1 MAKGFNL
8 TATINLQGPSN
19 IKQVVNNINK
29 QFGNISANVN
39 LNISAKT
46 AQSIANVNK
55 NLQTLNQ
62 TLGATTQSATT
73 ATQAFNNLAAA
84 MASVGKVKL
93 PTNIAGPVN
102 NITSSV
108 TSASKALGQTRTEF
122 EDFGRQAGLAVR
134 RFAAFSTVTSV
145 IYSFSNAM
153 SKGIQQYIEF
163 DKQVTRLSQV
173 TNESKA
179 SLGSLVGEITRLSTG
194 LGVASEDLATVS
206 VTLAQAGFS
215 AQDTRRALEALA
227 KSALAPSFDNLNQ
240 TVEGSIA
247 LMRQFGISAIEL
259 EGALGSVN
267 AVAAAF
273 AVEASDIIAAIQRTG
288 GVFASASKGVSEGT
302 DALNEFIAV
311 FTSIRATTRESAET
325 IATGLRT
332 IFTRIQRADTV
343 EALKEYGVVL
353 TDLEGKFVGPYEA
366 VRRLSE
372 GLSGLD
378 PRNLKFSQIIEE
390 LGGFRQIG
398 KVLPLIQQ
406 FAVAQDALKVAQA
419 GQGSL
424 ATDAAKGQLALA
436 VQIQQV
442 REEFSALVR
451 SIGDGKGFQT
461 LVRLGL
467 DLAGA
472 LIKIADATKG
482 VLPLIGI
489 MAAFRGVSAVA
500 QFAGGFG
507 GGLTGGKNKKA
518 QGGFIHRFAEGGSV
532 PGSGN
537 RDSVPAM
544 LTPGE
549 FVMRKSA
556 VQSVGVSNLSRMNRS
571 GGGSIPPNKYYQG
584 GVAALKK
591 LSPGQSGNRISDYVD
606 PYENKISKTNK
617 EETGR
622 KKKSN
627 RKSPK
632 MLRGFQLKDNVN
644 SDIKRKV
651 ITESEIKDAVGNN
664 KEFREYINSRAAKDK
679 SREFYAAQGVAFE
692 EFLFQEILNQK
703 NYKKSPTKN
712 YPLDFIPMNSGLP
725 PVEAKFTYEQ
735 VPDAF
740 ILNKRLRY
748 NLLRRNKE
756 TISPLTRKERPDD
769 IQLGPTVVYE
779 MQAGLKNKIFT
790 PNASKSQKKGRE
802 ARANKSLLKI
812 DKLGLER
819 NAGGQIQRFPRGGKV
834 SDTFYHGTGHDLE
847 ELDPTKSP
855 GGLLGAGAYVGLNK
869 TGIVAE
875 YARAGMRRSG
885 GKGGIYPVQIKG
897 GISDFPESSALLSKN
912 PKALESI
919 QNIFKKEKIPKIDL
933 KTTSFSTALEHMI
946 GHLAERIEPTLR
958 KQKGIKDPG
967 FEAIK
972 MASQKARELMVANG
986 IAGAKKIAGRELDG
1000 QMAAVYDPDR
1010 ITGVGKPI
1018 RPKKRSIGGPI
1029 QRFMAGDLVESDA
1042 TAVGLYGDIGQIA
1055 LRNKKQDQSIEQA
1068 IADAMVKTLSDLGG
1082 EAGIKSRG
1090 ITIPANLQRKIRKDS
1105 IISGKLDSLVV
1116 AGILNKAKEA
1126 EKNEK
1131 DRIRG
1136 IRKVAIAGL
1145 QPIGY
1150 AKDKEWTLNTGPDS
1164 PLDGQT
1170 YVAMI
1175 RGFGQE
1181 YLPDVKK
1188 LREKQRQAS
1197 LDFAKDTTATEALG
1211 PLSQADKEIV
1221 GPFRPLAIDFDETLA
1236 FGTKM
1241 VDKTGAEDLP
1251 SYSIRDKVESSLA
1264 TARPTRLAQRLAE
1277 IEQKNPG
1284 IVRRFTRVLTARPQS
1299 TADLVA
1305 TTLNRFGLPYEASD
1319 VTGVSQGLGTNIAKA
1334 KADNL
1339 AAFERFIDDNEENVK
1354 VAKKRGVDTYRYKEP
1369 ESFDDTKMYTKTGEG
1384 NIEGALLEQALA
1396 QKLGYQLNIDT
1407 LESTRAID
1415 FPDGLGNAASLF
1427 HLPSNIETEVK
1438 RTLDGSAFE
1447 KARTEFERYFTE
1459 NPNKFN
1465 MGGLI
1470 QKFPIGGRVSRKV
1483 PNDKVE
1489 GNPFAKTV
1497 SSNKL
1502 GLSAYD
1508 LEKGSG
1514 LSSVEFEQAYQY
1526 AKTAQFNI
1534 EEFKEDLARRVEAKK
1549 QRSQI
1554 KTNSSSILQQLMP
1567 QTRTLKPELRALA
1580 NSLQDTSNDIGYRP
1594 SALENI
1600 AQARTDVKNARGFAV
1615 GGEAEALSD
1624 LSNWT
1629 NVQQDPS
1636 FQQAV
1641 ADFERLYGRNN
1652 VMNKLQFDAYDKD
1665 NSKTPKI
1672 GMDQGLSGAS
1682 YKVTPGMIEKK
1693 GPEYQDIIANR
1704 VAGYRKANKTQQAAI
1719 EKNKIKSVAEQN
1731 IEDGPFLK
1739 DARIQKALEAEGKG
1753 MREYEARPR
1762 ETDYAQGGFRER
1774 RFADGGSVP
1783 ALVSNGEAYVPPK
1796 TAKRIGYGNLK
1807 RMNQADRNGMGRF
1820 SSGGISVFK
1829 GPGTGTSDSIP
1840 ANLPVGSFIIREKA
1854 TKALGFNNGGVI
1866 GARAQRF
1873 AFGGGPR
1880 GPAARPDTIS
1890 LDTIGATGE
1899 AVTALQNVAAAL
1911 TALGVSSSKSAQL
1924 LNRGYQATAAEA
1936 TRAYQADLL
1945 MAKAAGAS
1953 ADVLYDL
1960 ETALEQTK
1968 KQAENE
1974 VKIRTEL
1981 GDIGG
1986 EDLQNILSDV
1996 EDRIK
2001 SLTETARAGAQSRGL
2016 SDEEAEKEVREG
2028 ASSRRAQAFEEA
2040 ASSRG
2045 TDLGALGASGNDL
2058 ERVINNLTRD
2068 AKTLEQMNRQ
2078 YVTNRRAALAQ
2089 EAAAAGDTAKAARIR
2104 AGAEQE
2110 IEQTIKDE
2118 IQARKNAVQEVADS
2132 NKSRGPNEREKM
2144 DRQNS
2149 MLLSFGV
2156 MTVGNIIANNI
2167 STKSDMTSAGISGAV
2182 RGGTEAFSMSNQ
2194 VISEMNNL
2202 ASTLTSAGG
2211 KAAQFG
2217 NLLSKGLK
2225 FAPYIQAVAIL
2236 GQAAIDAHNAMRQFT
2251 IDLEKGKVERALDG
2265 LSDKFEKLNKDLNQL
2280 NLRNEIKT
2288 NLIDAS
2294 RSADRLRSATIDT
2307 ATVGWVNAIDVLV
2320 TSLTDAGDGRL
2331 KRQSA
2336 LRSQV
2341 LEKDGIMEYLKI
2353 NSGDTD
2359 AYNRASTKYSG
2370 EQASESSASFKPIAD
2385 GINQLIQARARAG
2398 ETAESMTSAPEF
2410 KEFAKSLVY
2419 ADLALNKQIRQIE
2432 LSTRYTEDEKKAR
2445 IEEII
2450 SIEGANKMRMQAAIG
2465 QREAEQKSIG
2475 LLTSVYTRSLKRM
2488 FTNMEQ
2494 AINAAAFS
2502 LKQMTDSVDLAT
2514 AAITGQ
2520 AKVGN
2525 IDLETSNVI
2534 QNPRAYSGS
2543 RVASAQTSAGSL
2555 FGSKGPEM
2563 SKLMNL
2569 GETVESTVMSTIN
2582 KTLENKGVD
2591 ASNESIASAV
2601 DQSVRVE
2608 LKNLGLPPELS
2619 DKLAKEVGSTLVDL
2633 RSSGEDK
2640 VDFAKLSERLG
2651 SLNSVIDTAKDAQQ
2665 VAIKALENY
2674 QNVLNQ
2680 YANNINKI
2688 IDLES
2693 SARER
2698 SRKAIQISSDANL
2711 ELAKSLGKTIKLS
2724 DAFAKRDASV
2734 SRQTGG
2740 LTAPDDIF
2748 QKILKLNTDRQ
2759 VQQSSAKQAAE
2770 KGPAGVQDFVKFNS
2784 ELSKTNL
2791 ALREN
2796 RTALEEMANNTDK
2809 ASAAMSAIQEA
2820 QQKAA
2825 GRVGFLEKVVTSTPE
2840 ELESLNQS
2848 LYRLQRNMN
2857 GQQNTIQGSIGAQK
2871 AYRTS
2876 LEQGASAAE
2885 AMRAAQAAFSNER
2898 KETIGALQDI
2908 LPFLGDSQ
2916 QAGNVK
2922 ANVLESMLQ
2931 ESGMGVSPLFQ
2942 QVLNTLRNPDQDPA
2956 TAAAMQYYQQAI
2968 GEQSRAT
2975 KLLGDLDTHL
2985 AQDIARLN
2993 SKLVV
2998 DGLTK
3003 ATLTFENTEL
3013 KDIANKVNT
3022 IVSIMGR
3029 GVGAPPAGAGAPP
3042 AVGIATGG
3050 LVYASAGQLINF
3062 QPQGTDTVPAMLTP
3076 GEFVVNRKSTQ
3087 ANLPL
3092 LRSINSN
3099 KYNSGG
3105 SVGYY
3110 AGGGLIT
3117 NWGKPDTMKDFD
3129 QISKKEII
3137 DTSPGPGEKNSSL
3150 ITDGY
3155 KKFTKIP
3162 PLYTL
3167 NFPSRSKSLPVGNSD
3182 PYSLDN
3188 IDLNSAKEVI
3198 FGVTPGID
3206 LYGGKNYVSNFSED
3220 LLREFESPTIIKD
3233 DKTLYLG
3240 KEALRATKV
3249 SKLQEA
3255 EIKEKLNK
3263 INIKNT
3269 ALANFNPDAF
3279 SDGTDQPKISDF
3291 TAPTKDR
3298 FIPNLKQEKSPGIS
3312 TDGLDP
3318 SINPVNET
3326 TPNYKPWLYN
3336 RSLYNPAYGYRT
3348 MAASVGPPEFLT
3360 GSPLGKDEYA
3370 SKDFKITQTGDFGR
3384 YTKDPRPGMIPGKDI
3399 KKQKQTNKENMQIYL
3414 DTLDFMAGGAV
3425 YEKNG
3430 SGTALQDKLRS
3441 LFDNQ
3446 ASFITLTK
3454 PDLVPFDELKDATTA
3469 IIGQQS
3475 LENSFRKASEVSRGA
3490 DSKIKFGLLGAR
3502 PAKAP
3507 ADSIL
3512 SKPFTITDDIVPP
3525 VSKSYPFM
3533 INGNIGDLGADFENK
3548 AREELTKKTGKV
3560 YSKLSTDNLKL
3571 TFPFDINGSKPV
3583 IDIPIAYEE
3592 YTGELYDVAASKFDG
3607 KPFNTLL
3614 PNNIDKTLFQKLDES
3629 SHRLFTPTKYTA
3641 ADILSKSSLNDPAI
3655 QTQLA
3660 DLIKM
3665 RTNNDPNI
3673 AAQTAKVSAGLE
3685 LIFDHPQNSL
3695 IKYPN
3700 AVGDGGVDV
3709 FSGMS
3714 DEPTKV
3720 NIGEFVLEK
3729 LEEFR
3734 GQVAAGSEKVAQVP
3748 GLKKGAVFSDADLPL
3763 ATSAL
3768 IRGSM
3773 GLFGNLR
3780 LPGFPSGWL
3789 IKSGAARALRAAVSG
3804 NPAGAAGHMSGIF
3817 NQAGAFISQLQ
3828 NRATTV
3834 PAYNALDN
3842 ASTLISGAANAFASL
3857 AGGDTS
3863 LLKQFYEQKIQI
3875 GDVFRSF
3882 GASAKFG
3889 KVAGLKLS
3897 PDWQNILGSQLAG
3910 TKIKTVGRD
3919 GSLTEKDLAGAI
3931 PENAN
3936 VNDLIKVLFNPYNE
3950 FPNKS
3955 SRSDLIQK
3963 FGNDLFNLRGPNRM
3977 PYFDRQTLNWI
3988 GDGLTRLKKWYGG
4001 EGNWLG
4007 QDYFFDTAA
4016 EPDNAARM
4024 SNFLSSLK
4032 ADGKQYYKK
4041 AQEAQVLF
4049 GLANSFGPL
4058 PGEEWFTA
4066 RGAVLP
4072 QNKATG
4078 GIIYAQ
4084 DGGGPFI
4091 NFAPKGTDTVPA
4103 MLTPGEFVV
4112 NRSATQ
4118 KNLPLLKAMNSG
4130 GNVGGYSR
4138 GGIVYLAGGSDDPV
4152 ETTVSGGPV
4161 GNIEGADVKGSVDE
4175 EIRRATAAKIEE
4187 AEKAKSVNY
4196 KYGEYTVQRALSDP
4210 TAFPTEGYGLS
4221 SIRDYVGVIQDALKT
4236 KNYAGLAKLD
4246 TLPNQNINVDDLTQ
4260 YLSTDKVTQEA
4271 INPYLADST
4280 PWLWKFNMF
4289 SPDIASESR
4298 KTDESKE
4305 IQPDIR
4311 HLSPRLDAW
4320 SEVIQER
4327 IDPNKQ
4333 KQKLAELEAYRAK
4346 MDSSGGRGASPAKQ
4360 IASQRVGEFKS
4371 KMTEWQ
4377 SKSGEYKKRLSSLQA
4392 LISLRNIGGGTFK
4405 ANEVAAMEAGESQEY
4420 NDAKKLGLRE
4430 DIIDEGV
4437 AEGARKGLRNLVI
4450 GLAVGAAAPFFAPA
4464 LAGAG
4469 IGAGL
4474 GTLLIGGAA
4483 GIGAIMGADAR
4494 EAAQYEELK
4503 TLDPEEFARQ
4513 QLLRN
4518 EGSYQAAQA
4527 STETLV
4533 DVADLVLSLGAGA
4546 ATSQL
4551 AKKSRFF
4558 KFLDSGAETAGKK
4571 IFSRPSS
4578 ASAKTQKFVEE
4589 AKRALNESNQTVV
4602 GKFPPEDISPKSAV
4616 STAADATTAPAVK
4629 SDDVTATTDIK
4640 PDDITPTVKPPKPD
4654 DIAPTPTVKSPD
4666 DAPSSA
4672 AKMDAESPTTIK
4684 LPKAMRLLV
4693 EEKLAAFKAMVQEAQ
4708 ANRISQY
4715 VENVEKEA
4723 SFRMQS
4729 MQDMIAKNWPNNK
4742 AYHEA
4747 VANGVTDQGI
4757 LTDLIYKPYTD
4768 DLAKLSDDLRMK
4780 GWDVDLGPPL
4790 SANRND
4796 DIISQIIEKDM
4807 LGDDAWR
4814 QTRDAALNN
4823 ADNGLS
4829 KEGSA
4834 ALRKAADDPNIK
4846 FENRSWLDWSK
4857 QKTKGVLE
4865 GRNKYIAMA
4874 ALAGIV
4880 AAMWPRNQPEGKP
4893 KEQPID
4899 LAPTEDLAP
4908 GQPANGGA
4916 QAVAAPEVPSSPMID
4931 AAANAAAT
4939 KPQTV
4944 PNYYDELTYKEY
4956 LSRELAAG
4964 NPPPAP
4970 DKKLFTTAAFYAK
4983 DKGGSFRQTAY
4994 DRRASNIPQ
5003 QVGDDQD
5010 PTKKSSIGRRNKES
5024 QMHTTTAAFAGAPM
5038 DVRDVTEDNKQ
5049 AAISS
5054 GGFASTGQ
5062 FGTNQNTKE
5071 GNARI
5076 KDAIIPTQLQ
5086 EAYGAE
5092 PMEGEDPATAENRA
5106 QTQSSRKITGRKGI
5120 ESQYKSAYS
5129 FYRRKLG
5136 EYNYYNSVNYQ
5147 NKDKFAQG
5155 KMKNRTETVARTL
5168 SSGGVVYASNGTLI
5182 PYSPR
5187 GTDTVPAMLTPGEF
5201 VVNARSAQKNL
5212 PLLHSINANKYATG
5226 GRVSYL
5232 AGGTQETP
5240 EEKAARLQQIR
5251 EKKLAERQKVLA
5263 DKKAAEAQR
5272 IQSLKDKRDA
5282 QATAVEEA
5290 RASSAAQRAAPAQQ
5304 RKKAMEMSRE
5314 QGISPQQAMATM
5326 NTERRAAPESAGG
5339 GFVTGNA
5346 TVGGATI
5353 RTASPQQQG
5362 VPQISPQTQQRV
5374 GMAAQA
5380 AFDPKNSGDMNK
5392 QLVIFGTLLTGVN
5405 QVITQFGAVMQQ
5417 LVAGAGQAGGGVI
5430 NNGEGK
5436 PSTDGI
5442 SQFTTT
5448 LNNFVN
5454 QLQKLNIPPEIKIS
5468 ISQTKPIDVNINGA
5482 DALQQLLSG
5491 PLGAMISDRV
5501 KAALNQKDI
5510 NDEKPPGS

>member
-29 QFGNISANVN
+29 QLGSINANVN
-39 LNISAKT
+39 LNISAKA

-84 MASVGKVKL
+84 MASVGKVNL
-93 PTNIAGPVN
+93 PTNIAAPVN

-163 DKQVTRLSQV
+163 DKQITRLSQV

-489 MAAFRGVSAVA
+489 MAAFRGVSAVT

-507 GGLTGGKNKKA
+507 GGLTGGKKKA
-518 QGGFIHRFAEGGSV
+518 QGGFIHRFADGGSV

-549 FVMRKSA
+549 FVMNKKA
-556 VQSVGVSNLSRMNRS
+556 VQKYGTGNLVRMNRYAP
-571 GGGSIPPNKYYQG
+571 GGKVKTDSFKIQKLENSKIESYLKSNKNKESTLEFDDSVKATINDVDIGKPLNDKEIKKIYATYSLDNTPILKNMYKQAGSRSSLFMVRNGKPAEKERAIQNLQNSFKKTTKKQILEYATTTGASEKAWGEGYEKVILDRFK
-584 GVAALKK
+584 GV
-591 LSPGQSGNRISDYVD
+591 SPGSDDRNYPVDTVEILKNNNKRFGEIKFKTSREKDAKLVQKLLTKRLFDGQQSKYFTENKKNDYDKNKNLGIIDYFFSGNDS
-606 PYENKISKTNK
+606 S
-617 EETGR
+617 G
-622 KKKSN
+622 
-627 RKSPK
+627 
-632 MLRGFQLKDNVN
+632 
-644 SDIKRKV
+644 
-651 ITESEIKDAVGNN
+651 
-664 KEFREYINSRAAKDK
+664 
-679 SREFYAAQGVAFE
+679 
-692 EFLFQEILNQK
+692 LNQK
-703 NYKKSPTKN
+703 EDFYKKMSYGGRIQKFLKGGTVEETAELENMSLQNAILAQIKELGGIVGVKKLVGASGGDRT
-712 YPLDFIPMNSGLP
+712 LDS
-725 PVEAKFTYEQ
+725 
-735 VPDAF
+735 
-740 ILNKRLRY
+740 
-748 NLLRRNKE
+748 LLRSE
-756 TISPLTRKERPDD
+756 TIKQKEAIDPKALKAVNNA
-769 IQLGPTVVYE
+769 LGNE
-779 MQAGLKNKIFT
+779 EGKKIRRAQT
-790 PNASKSQKKGRE
+790 INKSQKL
-802 ARANKSLLKI
+802 A
-812 DKLGLER
+812 
-819 NAGGQIQRFPRGGKV
+819 V
-834 SDTFYHGTGHDLE
+834 
-847 ELDPTKSP
+847 
-855 GGLLGAGAYVGLNK
+855 VGLQPFDKSEEVPFNIPGFENS
-869 TGIVAE
+869 TIFVRGLSSR
-875 YARAGMRRSG
+875 YADAVAGMRQMVENTIEKFG
-885 GKGGIYPVQIKG
+885 T
-897 GISDFPESSALLSKN
+897 D
-912 PKALESI
+912 I
-919 QNIFKKEKIPKIDL
+919 QNTMIF
-933 KTTSFSTALEHMI
+933 
-946 GHLAERIEPTLR
+946 
-958 KQKGIKDPG
+958 
-967 FEAIK
+967 
-972 MASQKARELMVANG
+972 
-986 IAGAKKIAGRELDG
+986 
-1000 QMAAVYDPDR
+1000 
-1010 ITGVGKPI
+1010 
-1018 RPKKRSIGGPI
+1018 GGN
-1029 QRFMAGDLVESDA
+1029 A
-1042 TAVGLYGDIGQIA
+1042 
-1055 LRNKKQDQSIEQA
+1055 
-1068 IADAMVKTLSDLGG
+1068 
-1082 EAGIKSRG
+1082 
-1090 ITIPANLQRKIRKDS
+1090 
-1105 IISGKLDSLVV
+1105 
-1116 AGILNKAKEA
+1116 
-1126 EKNEK
+1126 
-1131 DRIRG
+1131 
-1136 IRKVAIAGL
+1136 
-1145 QPIGY
+1145 
-1150 AKDKEWTLNTGPDS
+1150 
-1164 PLDGQT
+1164 
-1170 YVAMI
+1170 
-1175 RGFGQE
+1175 
-1181 YLPDVKK
+1181 
-1188 LREKQRQAS
+1188 
-1197 LDFAKDTTATEALG
+1197 
-1211 PLSQADKEIV
+1211 
-1221 GPFRPLAIDFDETLA
+1221 PLAIDFDETLVGGA
-1236 FGTKM
+1236 DIFGPDGKPDIPAYSDLNKVAEGLSRGSLTPLGEKI
-1241 VDKTGAEDLP
+1241 KEITGFDP
-1251 SYSIRDKVESSLA
+1251 SFLDRI
-1264 TARPTRLAQRLAE
+1264 
-1277 IEQKNPG
+1277 
-1284 IVRRFTRVLTARPQS
+1284 RVLTARPQNNAKLLS
-1299 TADLVA
+1299 QRLNQLGIPLGADKI
-1305 TTLNRFGLPYEASD
+1305 
-1319 VTGVSQGLGTNIAKA
+1319 TGVSGGNKGTAMGIT
-1334 KADNL
+1334 
-1339 AAFERFIDDNEENVK
+1339 ERLIDDNIKNIND
-1354 VAKKRGVDTYRYKEP
+1354 AKKAGKSAVQYAELRKLSE
-1369 ESFDDTKMYTKTGEG
+1369 EEKAATG
-1384 NIEGALLEQALA
+1384 NANAEGAILEATLA
-1396 QKLGYQLNIDT
+1396 KLGAVGGNVQN
-1407 LESTRAID
+1407 RAID
-1415 FPDGLGNAASLF
+1415 FPNGLGMSAAQAFPGIS
-1427 HLPSNIETEVK
+1427 PDWPTEVK
-1438 RTLDGSAFE
+1438 RTLSSDNVGRAKEEFTRYYTENYGPWPQQEDAFGFDKSGKPVSRFQFGGRVKFAE
-1447 KARTEFERYFTE
+1447 GGAPKLIQRGGFKYNLEDIIKAGFTE
-1459 NPNKFN
+1459 EQFMKQIPVPGGYGDQWQVGGFGEGSIPMPPSLQPYKAPPSAIQDKFSGAQMAREDRIADALKKDGRTVRDYEGRTRDEKEWRKN
-1465 MGGLI
+1465 RGYSIGGLI

-1489 GNPFAKTV
+1489 GDPFAKTV

-1502 GLSAYD
+1502 GSSAYD

-1514 LSSVEFEQAYQY
+1514 LSPVEFEQAYQY

-1534 EEFKEDLARRVEAKK
+1534 EEFKKDLARRVEDKK

-1554 KTNSSSILQQLMP
+1554 KINPSDMAQQLMP
-1567 QTRTLKPELRALA
+1567 EAKKSTPKQIALGKT
-1580 NSLQDTSNDIGYRP
+1580 LQDTSNDIGYRP
-1594 SALENI
+1594 SALETI
-1600 AQARTDVKNARGFAV
+1600 AQARNDIKNVRGLAGGGAVSLYHGSNTGTNDNVLKSFKEKGALPDIAKGYGQGAGFYVYSGKEKAKQQAMMRVGKGLGSFTVVSGDTEGKPMVVSFKESPEPATWDLDYELNKGPIVEWLVKNYDQLKDKLAPTENLTGIKNVVKEDKSKGIMSSGIRVQEGDQKMVSDTGEEMIVKGGARKTLYSGI
-1615 GGEAEALSD
+1615 ESD
-1624 LSNWT
+1624 LREGQL
-1629 NVQQDPS
+1629 VGQIMARLQAQDPKM
-1636 FQQAV
+1636 V
-1641 ADFERLYGRNN
+1641 GDFENTFFKSPTLASGEW
-1652 VMNKLQFDAYDKD
+1652 D
-1665 NSKTPKI
+1665 NLALKYVGSSPLKPT
-1672 GMDQGLSGAS
+1672 
-1682 YKVTPGMIEKK
+1682 
-1693 GPEYQDIIANR
+1693 
-1704 VAGYRKANKTQQAAI
+1704 
-1719 EKNKIKSVAEQN
+1719 N
-1731 IEDGPFLK
+1731 IE
-1739 DARIQKALEAEGKG
+1739 
-1753 MREYEARPR
+1753 
-1762 ETDYAQGGFRER
+1762 T
-1774 RFADGGSVP
+1774 FADGGSVP
-1783 ALVSNGEAYVPPK
+1783 ALVSNGEAYVPP
-1796 TAKRIGYGNLK
+1796 TVAKRIGYGNLK

-1829 GPGTGTSDSIP
+1829 GAGTGTSDSIP

-1854 TKALGFNNGGVI
+1854 TKALGFSNGGLA
-1866 GARAQRF
+1866 GARVQRF

-1890 LDTIGATGE
+1890 LDTIGATDQ

-1936 TRAYQADLL
+1936 TRAYEADLL

-1953 ADVLYDL
+1953 ADILYDL
-1960 ETALEQTK
+1960 ETALAKTK
-1968 KQAENE
+1968 KQAEAE
-1974 VKIRTEL
+1974 VAIRKDL
-1981 GDIGG
+1981 GNVGG
-1986 EDLQNILSDV
+1986 ADLQNALTDI

-2001 SLTETARAGAQSRGL
+2001 SLTDTARAGAQSRGL
-2016 SDEEAEKEVREG
+2016 SDEDVEKEVRAG
-2028 ASSRRAQAFEEA
+2028 ASSRRNQAYEEV
-2040 ASSRG
+2040 ASSKG
-2045 TDLGALGASGNDL
+2045 TDLAALGASGEDL
-2058 ERVINNLTRD
+2058 ERVINNLMRD
-2068 AKTLEQMNRQ
+2068 SKTLEQMNRQ
-2078 YVTNRRAALAQ
+2078 YAVNRRAALEQ
-2089 EAAAAGDTAKAARIR
+2089 EAAAARAAGNR
-2104 AGAEQE
+2104 AMTEKE
-2110 IEQTIKDE
+2110 MEQTIKDE
-2118 IQARKNAVQEVADS
+2118 IQARKNAIQEVADT
-2132 NKSRGPNEREKM
+2132 NKSRGPNDREKM

-2182 RGGTEAFSMSNQ
+2182 RGGTEAFSMTNQ
-2194 VISEMNNL
+2194 VKNELDNFAGM
-2202 ASTLTSAGG
+2202 LTSAGG
-2211 KAAQFG
+2211 RAAKFG

-2225 FAPYIQAVAIL
+2225 FAPAIQAIAVF

-2251 IDLEKGKVERALDG
+2251 IDLQKSKIERALDG
-2265 LSDKFEKLNKDLNQL
+2265 LGDKFEKLNKDLNQL

-2294 RSADRLRSATIDT
+2294 RSADKLRSATIDT

-2320 TSLTDAGDGRL
+2320 TSLTDSGDGRL

-2336 LRSQV
+2336 LKSQV
-2341 LEKDGIMEYLKI
+2341 LEKDGIMEYLRI

-2410 KEFAKSLVY
+2410 KDFAKSLVY
-2419 ADLALNKQIRQIE
+2419 ADVALNKQIRQIE

-2450 SIEGANKMRMQAAIG
+2450 SIEGANKIRMQAAIG

-2475 LLTSVYTRSLKRM
+2475 ILTSVYTRSLKRM

-2494 AINAAAFS
+2494 AINASAFS
-2502 LKQMTDSVDLAT
+2502 LKQMSDSIDLAT

-2534 QNPRAYSGS
+2534 QNPRAYSGGQ
-2543 RVASAQTSAGSL
+2543 VASAQASAGSL

-2591 ASNESIASAV
+2591 VSNESIASAV

-2608 LKNLGLPPELS
+2608 LKGLGLPPELA

-2633 RSSGEDK
+2633 RSSGDNK

-2665 VAIKALENY
+2665 AAIKALENY
-2674 QNVLNQ
+2674 QNILNQ

-2693 SARER
+2693 SSRER

-2784 ELSKTNL
+2784 ELSQTNL

-2796 RTALEEMANNTDK
+2796 RAALEEMANNTDK

-2898 KETIGALQDI
+2898 KETVGALQDI

-2975 KLLGDLDTHL
+2975 ALLGQLDTNL

-2993 SKLVV
+2993 SKLIVE
-2998 DGLTK
+2998 GLK
-3003 ATLTFENTEL
+3003 QATLTFENAEL

-3022 IVSIMGR
+3022 IVNIIGR

-3092 LRSINSN
+3092 LRSINNN
-3099 KYNSGG
+3099 KYSSGG

-3117 NWGKPDTMKDFD
+3117 NWGKPDTIKNFD
-3129 QISKKEII
+3129 EISKKEII
-3137 DTSPGPGEKNSSL
+3137 DTSPGPGGKNSSL
-3150 ITDGY
+3150 ITEGY

-3167 NFPSRSKSLPVGNSD
+3167 KFPSRSKSLPVGNSD

-3188 IDLNSAKEVI
+3188 IDLNSAEVI

-3206 LYGGKNYVSNFSED
+3206 LYDKKNYVSNFSED
-3220 LLREFESPTIIKD
+3220 LLSEFESPTIIKD

-3240 KEALRATKV
+3240 KEKFGATKV

-3255 EIKEKLNK
+3255 EIREQLDK
-3263 INIKNT
+3263 INVKST
-3269 ALANFNPDAF
+3269 RLANFNPDAF

-3291 TAPTKDR
+3291 TAPTKER
-3298 FIPNLKQEKSPGIS
+3298 FIPNLKQPKSPGIS

-3318 SINPVNET
+3318 FITSVDET

-3348 MAASVGPPEFLT
+3348 MAASVSPPEFRT
-3360 GSPLGKDEYA
+3360 GSPLGKDKYA
-3370 SKDFKITQTGDFGR
+3370 SKDFKMTQTGDFGR
-3384 YTKDPRPGMIPGKDI
+3384 YTKDPRPGMIPGKKI
-3399 KKQKQTNKENMQIYL
+3399 KEQAQTNEENKQIYL
-3414 DTLDFMAGGAV
+3414 DTLDFIAGGDV

-3430 SGTALQDKLRS
+3430 KGTALQDRLRS

-3454 PDLVPFDELKDATTA
+3454 PDLLPFDELKDAETA

-3475 LENSFRKASEVSRGA
+3475 LDNSFRKASEVNRGA
-3490 DSKIKFGLLGAR
+3490 GSKIKFGLIGAP
-3502 PAKAP
+3502 PAGALP
-3507 ADSIL
+3507 DSLL
-3512 SKPFTITDDIVPP
+3512 SKPFTITDEGVPP
-3525 VSKSYPFM
+3525 APPASKSYPFM
-3533 INGNIGDLGADFENK
+3533 INGDIKELGKDFENK
-3548 AREELTKKTGKV
+3548 AREELAKRTGKV
-3560 YSKLSTDNLKL
+3560 SSKLITDNLKL
-3571 TFPFDINGSKPV
+3571 TLPFDLNGSKPT
-3583 IDIPIAYEE
+3583 IDLPISYEE
-3592 YTGELYDVAASKFDG
+3592 YTGELYDVATSKFDG
-3607 KPFNTLL
+3607 NPFNTFL
-3614 PNNIDKTLFQKLDES
+3614 PNKIDETLFQKLDTS
-3629 SHRLFTPTKYTA
+3629 SHRLFTPAKYTA

-3665 RTNNDPNI
+3665 RTNNDPNV
-3673 AAQTAKVSAGLE
+3673 AAQTAKVSANLE
-3685 LIFDHPQNSL
+3685 LLFNHPQNSL
-3695 IKYPN
+3695 IKYPSIPGS
-3700 AVGDGGVDV
+3700 ADV
-3709 FSGMS
+3709 FSGKS

-3720 NIGEFVLEK
+3720 NIGEFVLGK
-3729 LEEFR
+3729 LEEF
-3734 GQVAAGSEKVAQVP
+3734 QSKVASGASKVAQVP
-3748 GLKKGAVFSDADLPL
+3748 GLKKGATFSNADLPV

-3768 IRGSM
+3768 IRGAT
-3773 GLFGNLR
+3773 GLFGNLK

-3789 IKSGAARALRAAVSG
+3789 VKSGSARALRAAVSG

-3842 ASTLISGAANAFASL
+3842 ASTLIGGAANAFASL

-3875 GDVFRSF
+3875 ADVFRSF
-3882 GASAKFG
+3882 GTSAKFG
-3889 KVAGLKLS
+3889 KVAGLKLT
-3897 PDWQNILGSQLAG
+3897 PDWQNILGSQLSG

-3919 GSLTEKDLAGAI
+3919 GSLTESDLAGAI

-3955 SRSDLIQK
+3955 ARSDLIQK
-3963 FGNDLFNLRGPNRM
+3963 FGNDLFNLRGQNRM
-3977 PYFDRQTLNWI
+3977 PYFDPKTLSWI

-4024 SNFLSSLK
+4024 SNFLSSLTN
-4032 ADGKQYYKK
+4032 DGQQYYKS

-4058 PGEEWFTA
+4058 PGADWFTA
-4066 RGAVLP
+4066 RAAVP
-4072 QNKATG
+4072 QKKATG

-4091 NFAPKGTDTVPA
+4091 NFAPQGTDTVPA

-4130 GNVGGYSR
+4130 GSVGGYSR
-4138 GGIVYLAGGSDDPV
+4138 GGVVYLAGGSDDPIQ
-4152 ETTVSGGPV
+4152 TTVSGGPV
-4161 GNIEGADVKGSVDE
+4161 GNIEGTDVKGSVDE
-4175 EIRRATAAKIEE
+4175 EIRRATAEKIEQ
-4187 AEKAKSVNY
+4187 AEKAKSINY
-4196 KYGEYTVQRALSDP
+4196 KYGEYTVQRALSDT

-4221 SIRDYVGVIQDALKT
+4221 SIRDYLGVIQDALKT
-4236 KNYAGLAKLD
+4236 KNYAGLTKLD

-4260 YLSTDKVTQEA
+4260 HLSTDPVTQEA

-4327 IDPNKQ
+4327 LDTNKQ
-4333 KQKLAELEAYRAK
+4333 KQKLAELEAYRVK
-4346 MDSSGGRGASPAKQ
+4346 MNSSGGRGTSPAKQ

-4371 KMTEWQ
+4371 KMTEWE
-4377 SKSGEYKKRLSSLQA
+4377 SKSGEYKKRLSSLQS
-4392 LISLRNIGGGTFK
+4392 LISLRKIGGGTVK

-4420 NDAKKLGLRE
+4420 NDARTLGLRE

-4437 AEGARKGLRNLVI
+4437 AEGTRKGLRNLVI

-4571 IFSRPSS
+4571 IFSRPSA

-4602 GKFPPEDISPKSAV
+4602 GKFPPEDISPKSA
-4616 STAADATTAPAVK
+4616 AAATSDATTTPAVK
-4629 SDDVTATTDIK
+4629 SDDVTATTDVK

-4672 AKMDAESPTTIK
+4672 TKMDPESSTTIK

-4693 EEKLAAFKAMVQEAQ
+4693 EEKLASFKAMVQEAQ

-4715 VENVEKEA
+4715 VDQVEKEA
-4723 SFRMQS
+4723 SFRIQS
-4729 MQDMIAKNWPNNK
+4729 MEEMIADNWPNNT
-4742 AYHEA
+4742 AYNEA
-4747 VANGVTDQGI
+4747 VANGVTDKGI
-4757 LTDLIYKPYTD
+4757 LTDLMYAPYRD
-4768 DLAKLSDDLRMK
+4768 DLAKLSDDLGMK

-4865 GRNKYIAMA
+4865 GRNKYIVGAGLVGLA
-4874 ALAGIV
+4874 AL
-4880 AAMWPRNQPEGKP
+4880 MWPKNQPEGKP
-4893 KEQPID
+4893 KEQPTD
-4899 LAPTEDLAP
+4899 LAPTEDLVP
-4908 GQPANGGA
+4908 GQPANGG
-4916 QAVAAPEVPSSPMID
+4916 VPVVDAPQVPLPPMVD

-4983 DKGGSFRQTAY
+4983 NKEGSFRQTAY

-5003 QVGDDQD
+5003 QVGDDKD
-5010 PTKKSSIGRRNKES
+5010 PTKKSSIGGRNQES

-5054 GGFASTGQ
+5054 GGFSSTGQ

-5071 GNARI
+5071 GNSRI
-5076 KDAIIPTQLQ
+5076 KDSIIPPQTQLQ

-5092 PMEGEDPATAENRA
+5092 PMEGEDPLAAENRA
-5106 QTQSSRKITGRKGI
+5106 QEHAAKKITGRKGI

-5136 EYNYYNSVNYQ
+5136 EYTYYNSVNYQ

-5212 PLLHSINANKYATG
+5212 PLLHSINANKYAAG

-5240 EEKAARLQQIR
+5240 EEKAARLQKIR
-5251 EKKLAERQKVLA
+5251 DTKLAQRKTDLETKRAVETKR
-5263 DKKAAEAQR
+5263 KAALQKQLDDR
-5272 IQSLKDKRDA
+5272 G
-5282 QATAVEEA
+5282 TAIETA
-5290 RASSAAQRAAPAQQ
+5290 RTSAIAQRAAPAEQ

-5314 QGISPQQAMATM
+5314 KGISPQQAMATM

-5346 TVGGATI
+5346 TVGGGATI

-5417 LVAGAGQAGGGVI
+5417 LVAGAGQGGGVI
-5430 NNGEGK
+5430 NKGEPP

-5442 SQFTTT
+5442 SQFTTS

-5482 DALQQLLSG
+5482 DALQALLAG
-5491 PLGAMISDRV
+5491 PLGAMITQTIGAV
-5501 KAALNQKDI
+5501 FNKKDVD
-5510 NDEKPPGS
+5510 NEKIPGS